1 MRVVLV
7 VLALAVG
14 LGIAASR
21 TAHAGGTA
29 ADELDENDG
38 PVYFGFVRDGRGL
51 GIGNAR
57 VSLAANNVSL
67 VTQTNVLGAFKL
79 AVAGVD
85 PNAAELSCSKD
96 GYRQV
101 ETLRRSPPSKDPKA
115 SVEIDCTLQRE
126 GKK

>member
-1 MRVVLV
+1 MRVILV
-7 VLALAVG
+7 VLALTVG
-14 LGIAASR
+14 FGVAALR
-21 TAHAGGTA
+21 TAQAGGTG
-29 ADELDENDG
+29 ADELDESDG
-38 PVYFGFVRDGRGL
+38 PVYFGFVRDGSGL
-51 GIGNAR
+51 GVGSAK

-85 PNAAELSCSKD
+85 PNTAELACSKD

-101 ETLRRSPPSKDPKA
+101 DTLRRSPPSSDPKA